1 MTRFDAAGL
10 HTQER
15 NTTLGRE
22 RIPRAPMPAP
32 PTRAPA
38 KRRLSALTRYAV
50 IPMLLVAL
58 GIRLGMWLE
67 RGRERPHPAPVAPAT
82 TPAPRDPEPAPA
94 PAPSFEMTASFQ
106 NNIYPSLMLSFGA
119 SYPEY
124 SRCLS
129 FAVHNLPAA
138 ASAQIRVESAL
149 FISPLQVP
157 VPSPGAPALS
167 PEIPWNYD
175 LLRRTTQLTP
185 QAFAATLVVD
195 GRPAAEATLV
205 CTVHSVNE
213 AVSRIF
219 LQSTGQWQDTSVC
232 FAAFVNED
240 HPWINGLL
248 QECVAAG
255 SVRAFTGYQAGGPS
269 ALQQAQAVWEALAA
283 RGLSYVNV
291 ATDSGTS
298 PLVSTQYVRF
308 LDQSVH
314 DQGANCVDASVL
326 FASVLRRIGLRPVL
340 IFRPGHCFTGFY
352 DSQEGGRIVAFE
364 TTLLGS
370 APFAAAAAEGAREL
384 QQTLPLIGAPQ
395 YSVVDIALCRQQGI
409 NPIPYQ
415 ATDRN

>member
-1 MTRFDAAGL
+1 
-10 HTQER
+10 
-15 NTTLGRE
+15 
-22 RIPRAPMPAP
+22 
-32 PTRAPA
+32 
-38 KRRLSALTRYAV
+38 
-50 IPMLLVAL
+50 
-58 GIRLGMWLE
+58 
-67 RGRERPHPAPVAPAT
+67 
-82 TPAPRDPEPAPA
+82 
-94 PAPSFEMTASFQ
+94 
-106 NNIYPSLMLSFGA
+106 MLSFGA

-124 SRCLS
+124 ARCLS
-129 FAVHNLPAA
+129 FAVHNLPAT
-138 ASAQIRVESAL
+138 ASAQIRVESPL
-149 FISPLQVP
+149 FISPLQVS
-157 VPSPGAPALS
+157 VAAPGAPALS

-175 LLRRTTQLTP
+175 LLRRTTQLTQ
-185 QAFAATLVVD
+185 QAFAATLLVD

-248 QECVAAG
+248 QESVAAG
-255 SVRAFTGYQAGGPS
+255 GVRAFTGYQGGS
-269 ALQQAQAVWEALAA
+269 QAALQQAQAIWEALAA

-352 DSQEGGRIVAFE
+352 DAPEGGRIIAFE

-370 APFAAAAAEGAREL
+370 APFSAAAAEGAKEL
-384 QQTLPLIGAPQ
+384 QSTLPLVGAPQ
-395 YSVVDIALCRQQGI
+395 YAVVDIALCRQQGI